1 LRLKEQDTDVMVSI
15 NVPHYPGEYEKA
27 EQQGGETKLMRDSMV
42 LREKVLESFDVKEWG
57 LFEG

>member
-1 LRLKEQDTDVMVSI
+1 MVSI

-27 EQQGGETKLMRDSMV
+27 EQEGGETKLMRDSLAV
-42 LREKVLESFDVKEWG
+42 REKVLESFEVREWG